1 MYLLNVSIKY
11 LSDNMAFEIW
21 TEKYRPLKLDEIVD
35 QTHIVDRLKSF
46 VKNKTIPHMIFAGPP
61 GTGKTCCAIAIAREL
76 FGESWRQNFQETNA
90 SDMRGIDVI
99 RTRIKNFSR
108 TKPIGSTFKIIFLD
122 EGDALTSDA
131 QNALRRLMEMYADVT
146 RFIISCN
153 YSSNLISP
161 IQSRAAVFRFKFLSK
176 ENVFSYLEKIVKAEK
191 IKIDKDA
198 LEAVYEISEGDLRKA
213 TNILQAS
220 AMMGKK
226 ITKNIIYEVAAQ
238 AEPDEVKKMINL
250 SLKGKFIDAR
260 DMLKDMLLKRGIS
273 GQDIIKQISSQIYN
287 LDISDTAKA
296 CLIDKVGD
304 FEFRMQTGNEM
315 IQLEALLAQFTVS
328 KR

>member
-1 MYLLNVSIKY
+1 
-11 LSDNMAFEIW
+11 MAFEIW

-296 CLIDKVGD
+296 CLIEKVGD